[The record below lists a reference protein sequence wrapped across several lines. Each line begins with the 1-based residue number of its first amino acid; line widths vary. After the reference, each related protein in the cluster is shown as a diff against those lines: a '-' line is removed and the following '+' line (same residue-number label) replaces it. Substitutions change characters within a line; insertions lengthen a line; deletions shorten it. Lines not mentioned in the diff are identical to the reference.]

1 MQESHA
7 GKGRAA
13 RSRIQ
18 MVFAFAGSGA
28 GVVLAF
34 TALRMETGVLST
46 ILAGVGLVVSIA
58 SMQASLRWWKEADEA
73 VKEAHKTGWYWGG
86 SGGLAVAGGLFGLL
100 FALEPEISLRQFA
113 LFPGD
118 AGLIATG
125 LLIPIVLAFVGYTIA
140 WAAWWLRN
148 R

>member
-1 MQESHA
+1 MEKTTT

-13 RSRIQ
+13 RSRGQ
-18 MVFAFAGSGA
+18 LFLAFVGA
-28 GVVLAF
+28 GAGLVLAF
-34 TALRMETGVLST
+34 TSLRMETGVIST
-46 ILAGVGLVVSIA
+46 ILAVVGLVMSIA

-86 SGGLAVAGGLFGLL
+86 SGGLAVAGGLLGLL
-100 FALEPEISLRQFA
+100 FALEPDVSLRQFA
-113 LFPGD
+113 LLPGD
-118 AGLIATG
+118 AGLMVTG
-125 LLIPIVLAFVGYTIA
+125 LLIPIVFALVGYTIA